1 MKRRDGH
8 LSLSNFTGE
17 DDLVWMDLVSH
28 LSMGNV
34 GRTGS

>member
-8 LSLSNFTGE
+8 LGLSNFTG

>member
-8 LSLSNFTGE
+8 LSLSNFTE

-28 LSMGNV
+28 PSMSNV